1 METGSSRFLQP
12 AVQSGRNGSTYS
24 GDRINTGDYNVT
36 AHYAGDANHTASD
49 GAAVPITINSSGLLD
64 LNNFSDT
71 IGTITFSGGHLSTG
85 TGIATLT
92 GNTTANANTNNMAR
106 MDGIVSMSNTRTYNV
121 AQGIWSPDLQV
132 NATVIGAGGITKTG
146 AGEMRLSSSNSY
158 SGLTTVGT
166 GLLVIEDSFGLGA
179 TNTGTVVSNSASLA
193 VNFGSHVGLETLT
206 LNGPGDLGFGALG
219 GYFGSNSWAGAIT
232 LGSDSTVSVYAT
244 NDFLNL
250 SGPISGTGNFTKI
263 WPGTLILSG
272 SVANT
277 YSGSTFMNEG
287 TMLLGKSGGSDSTI
301 PHDLTVGDGTGTDVV
316 RHLAVNQISNTSH
329 VTVNVGGLLDLNNF
343 LDGIADL
350 ELTGGAVNSG
360 TSFLLLVSGGVTANA
375 SSTTA
380 TIDGTLTL
388 NNAVRTFDIASGA
401 ASPELRISA
410 VINTGGIIKTG
421 SGNLQLLGTNTYTGL
436 TTISNGFIEVN
447 NAAGLGATNAG
458 TVLAGTGT
466 CHLLINGV
474 SVVGEGLTNNSSTS
488 DFRSSGPSGWSGN
501 IVLNAQLDIL
511 PFGTTFDLSG
521 VISGSGAVTKSQ
533 TGTLIY
539 SGGSANTYTNTT
551 TVISGKLQLSKTSV
565 NGTILGD
572 LTIGD
577 GVGGAGADIVQ
588 LTADNQI
595 GNTSLIHL
603 TGSGLFDLNSNF
615 ENTGAIDGS
624 GGQINFGAG
633 GTLQAGSGNGSTTY
647 GGTIIGTGT
656 LFKFGTGTWTLAGNN
671 TYTGTTTVSAGT
683 LAVNGSQPQSPVTVN
698 GTATLGGSGTVGNI
712 FVFGNLAPG
721 NSPGTLTCSN
731 VAFNSSAADY
741 YVDLTGPTAGTDYDQ
756 LNVRGTNALAS
767 AVLHVTAA
775 FTNPVAIGQKF
786 TILNNDLADA
796 ITGTFNGLAEG
807 AAISSSGY
815 NFTISYVGGTGNDV
829 VLTLTNVPGAVVSA
843 AVSSGNGN
851 HAIDPNECN
860 TVSLVI
866 SNKSGAL
873 MSGINAVLSTTNPS
887 VIISQPYSAYVN
899 LAASGKGTNTTPFQI
914 STLSSFACGTDIN
927 LLLSVDS
934 SAGSFITSFVL
945 HTGEQPALY
954 SQYDNSTVTA
964 IPDIGSID
972 STNVVAGF
980 VGPLTKVDVLLYLT
994 HTLDADLTNISLIAP
1009 DGTTVLLSAAN
1020 GGSGQNYGTN
1030 CSPDTGRT
1038 TFDDL
1043 SGTSITSGTAP
1054 FVGIAYRPQSPL
1066 SVLNYNAT
1074 LNGNWKLHI
1083 ADGFGGS
1090 LGTLRCW
1097 SLQLFGT
1104 TCASGGGAC
1113 DYCLTSITG
1122 SITNTDLL
1130 LTNRLLRN
1138 NIEAGCGAPK
1148 AFPGLQAGTFHYD
1161 LYTFTNTSVN
1171 DACVTVLLTSTG
1183 DVQAGV
1189 YLNAFDPSNLAT
1201 NYAADS
1207 GNSTVTG
1214 IGGFIGTPGPQS
1226 CSATIPT
1233 GAKFFVEVNEP
1244 ILGVGSTNYTL
1255 QLSGLPC
1262 PPPVLNIQTVQT
1274 NKARLS
1280 WPSWAGGYLL
1290 EATPSLLLTNYVSI
1304 TNEPIVT
1311 SLKYN
1316 VTNSSSSPTN
1326 RFYRLHKP

>member
-1 METGSSRFLQP
+1 M
-12 AVQSGRNGSTYS
+12 
-24 GDRINTGDYNVT
+24 
-36 AHYAGDANHTASD
+36 
-49 GAAVPITINSSGLLD
+49 
-64 LNNFSDT
+64 
-71 IGTITFSGGHLSTG
+71 
-85 TGIATLT
+85 
-92 GNTTANANTNNMAR
+92 
-106 MDGIVSMSNTRTYNV
+106 
-121 AQGIWSPDLQV
+121 
-132 NATVIGAGGITKTG
+132 
-146 AGEMRLSSSNSY
+146 
-158 SGLTTVGT
+158 
-166 GLLVIEDSFGLGA
+166 GA
-179 TNTGTVVSNSASLA
+179 TNTGTVLA
-193 VNFGSHVGLETLT
+193 DTG
-206 LNGPGDLGFGALG
+206 
-219 GYFGSNSWAGAIT
+219 T
-232 LGSDSTVSVYAT
+232 LG
-244 NDFLNL
+244 
-250 SGPISGTGNFTKI
+250 I
-263 WPGTLILSG
+263 
-272 SVANT
+272 
-277 YSGSTFMNEG
+277 EG
-287 TMLLGKSGGSDSTI
+287 
-301 PHDLTVGDGTGTDVV
+301 
-316 RHLAVNQISNTSH
+316 
-329 VTVNVGGLLDLNNF
+329 VTV
-343 LDGIADL
+343 
-350 ELTGGAVNSG
+350 
-360 TSFLLLVSGGVTANA
+360 
-375 SSTTA
+375 
-380 TIDGTLTL
+380 
-388 NNAVRTFDIASGA
+388 
-401 ASPELRISA
+401 P
-410 VINTGGIIKTG
+410 
-421 SGNLQLLGTNTYTGL
+421 
-436 TTISNGFIEVN
+436 
-447 NAAGLGATNAG
+447 
-458 TVLAGTGT
+458 
-466 CHLLINGV
+466 
-474 SVVGEGLTNNSSTS
+474 GETLTNNSAAAE
-488 DFRSSGPSGWSGN
+488 FRSSGTAGWSGN

-511 PFGTTFDLSG
+511 TFGGAATFDLSG
-521 VISGSGAVTKSQ
+521 VISGSGAVAKSQ
-533 TGTLIY
+533 LGTLIF
-539 SGGSANTYTNTT
+539 SGSSANTYTNTT
-551 TVISGKLQLSKTSV
+551 TVIGGKLQLSKTSV

-577 GVGGAGADIVQ
+577 GLGGAGADIVQ
-588 LTADNQI
+588 LTVNNQI
-595 GNTSLIHL
+595 ADTALIHL
-603 TGSGLFDLNSNF
+603 TSSGLFDVNNLTEAN
-615 ENTGAIDGS
+615 GAIDGS
-624 GGQINFGAG
+624 AGQIDFGVG
-633 GTLQAGSGNGSTTY
+633 GTLQAGTGNGSTSY

-656 LFKFGTGTWTLAGNN
+656 LFKLGTGTWTLAGNN

-698 GTATLGGSGTVGNI
+698 GSATLGGSGTVGNI
-712 FVFGNLAPG
+712 FVFGNLTPG

-767 AVLHVTAA
+767 AVLHVNAA
-775 FTNPVAIGQKF
+775 FTTPVAIGQKF
-786 TILNNDLADA
+786 IIISNDLADA

-807 AAISSSGY
+807 ASITAGSY
-815 NFTISYVGGTGNDV
+815 QFTISYIGGTGNDV

-873 MSGINAVLSTTNPS
+873 MSGINAVLSTTTPG
-887 VIISQPYSAYVN
+887 VIISQPYSAYAN
-899 LAASGKGTNTTPFQI
+899 LAANGKGTNTTPFQI
-914 STLSSFACGTDIN
+914 STLSSFVCGTDIT
-927 LLLSVDS
+927 LQLSVDS
-934 SAGSFITSFVL
+934 SAGSFITSLVL
-945 HTGEQPALY
+945 HTGEQPASY

-1104 TCASGGGAC
+1104 TCATGGGAC

-1262 PPPVLNIQTVQT
+1262 PPPVLSVQPLPAS
-1274 NKARLS
+1274 KARLS

-1290 EATPSLLLTNYVSI
+1290 EATPSLSQTNYVNI

-1316 VTNSSSSPTN
+1316 VTNGTVTPTN